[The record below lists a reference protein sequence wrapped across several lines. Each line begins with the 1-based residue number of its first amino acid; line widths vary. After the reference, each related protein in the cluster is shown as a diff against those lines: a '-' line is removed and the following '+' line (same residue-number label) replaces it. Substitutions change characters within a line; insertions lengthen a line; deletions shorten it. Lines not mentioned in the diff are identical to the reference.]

1 MAGGCRVVLEVDVP
15 ASAGLHDPVGGVEP
29 AGAVDPVEGGEVV
42 VGRSG
47 HAVVL
52 LGDRGEGQGPAGG
65 EGVGRKGC
73 WSRGPPVVGGWRM
86 LMSFAG
92 SGGQAVTQVAL
103 TEQEDH
109 DGGDHRDRK
118 STRLNSSHVAS

>member
-1 MAGGCRVVLEVDVP
+1 GAARRAAAGRAAALVDVAGPGGGAVGVPGPGHELRGGEVAAADLLMAGGCRVVLEVDVP
-15 ASAGLHDPVGGVEP
+15 ASAGLHDPVGVVEP

-73 WSRGPPVVGGWRM
+73 
-86 LMSFAG
+86 
-92 SGGQAVTQVAL
+92 
-103 TEQEDH
+103 
-109 DGGDHRDRK
+109 
-118 STRLNSSHVAS
+118 

>member
-29 AGAVDPVEGGEVV
+29 AGAVDLVEGGEVV

-47 HAVVL
+47 RAVVL

-65 EGVGRKGC
+65 EGVGRRG
-73 WSRGPPVVGGWRM
+73 WWWGGPPGVVGWRM
-86 LMSFAG
+86 LMSVVW
-92 SGGQAVTQVAL
+92 SGGEAVMQVAL
-103 TEQEDH
+103 TD
-109 DGGDHRDRK
+109 
-118 STRLNSSHVAS
+118 V